1 VAFCRYAGHIL
12 FSQPD
17 TQSGGKMKFEDSINN
32 ASRISTAVLT
42 QMARHGVAA
51 TPLAYHLWYLY
62 ISDANTELHQAM
74 DKLLA
79 AKRGLLPTKIE
90 QLYQQFVPIDSDN
103 SRITDQVAQVS
114 QEVQH
119 IIDDASDEISNT
131 CSEASRYTHEL
142 DQTSNGIDEDLSA
155 NELRDII
162 NSLVK
167 ETQHMMEH
175 SSQMALRLN
184 TMSGE
189 LTSVRTQFDQVK
201 KESLIDSLTG
211 VANRKAFD
219 VNLTESM
226 RDAAETD
233 KPLCLIM
240 ADIDHFKKFNDTHGH
255 VVGDKVLRYV
265 SKMLQQVLKGRDVVA
280 RYGGEEFAI
289 ILSDTPVSGANSV
302 AEEIRRTVAS
312 AELQL
317 KSSAASL
324 GSITMSFGIA
334 DYLDGD
340 SEENF
345 IQRADAALYDAKD
358 SGRNQ
363 VKSVSAA

>member
-1 VAFCRYAGHIL
+1 
-12 FSQPD
+12 
-17 TQSGGKMKFEDSINN
+17 M
-32 ASRISTAVLT
+32 
-42 QMARHGVAA
+42 
-51 TPLAYHLWYLY
+51 
-62 ISDANTELHQAM
+62 
-74 DKLLA
+74 
-79 AKRGLLPTKIE
+79 
-90 QLYQQFVPIDSDN
+90 
-103 SRITDQVAQVS
+103 
-114 QEVQH
+114 QH

-155 NELRDII
+155 DELRDII

-265 SKMLQQVLKGRDVVA
+265 SKMLQRVLKGRDVVA